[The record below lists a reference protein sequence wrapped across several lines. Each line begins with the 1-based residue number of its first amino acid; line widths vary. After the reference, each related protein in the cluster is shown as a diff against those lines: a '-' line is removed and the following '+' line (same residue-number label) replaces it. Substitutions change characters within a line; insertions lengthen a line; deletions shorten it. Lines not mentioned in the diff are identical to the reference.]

1 MDFTLNS
8 SETIVEVM
16 EGDTFTPIS
25 LFQKMSGTKKFLLE
39 SSYKHED
46 SGRFSFIGA
55 NPVFELIGKK
65 NGGEILNKNGQ
76 CELFIGNPLL
86 KMKELIPQKQ
96 CEIKPNIPFTGG
108 GIGYVGYDIVRQF
121 EEIGSELP
129 DTIGMPEIHLMF
141 FEVFIVFD
149 HLEQK
154 IYLVGTPLLAET
166 TIEGLESEI
175 VFIKNKILENIDY
188 EPVTPVE
195 FSPFTSEVQKS
206 DFINKVEKAKEHILQ
221 GDIFQVV
228 LSQRMKAEYSGN
240 PFDFYRKL
248 RIQNPSPYM
257 YFINF
262 GTSIVAGTSPESLIR
277 VQGDS
282 VITNPI
288 AGTKPRG
295 KTNDQDLEIEKAL
308 LEDEK
313 ELAEHRMLVDLGRN
327 DLGKVCEFGT
337 VHLEKYMLVERYKY
351 VMHLVSEVSG
361 KLINSQSAL
370 DALLACLPAGTVSGA
385 PKIRAME
392 IINDLEVSKR
402 GVYGGAVGYISANGN
417 IDFALAIR
425 TMLMKD
431 GIAYIQAGAG
441 IVHDS
446 VPEEEY
452 QETLNKLKAFLEEL
466 K

>member
-76 CELFIGNPLL
+76 CELFTGNPLL

-154 IYLVGTPLLAET
+154 IYLVGTALLAET

-195 FSPFTSEVQKS
+195 FSPFTSEVQKA
-206 DFINKVEKAKEHILQ
+206 DFINKVEKAKEQILQ

-446 VPEEEY
+446 VPEQEY